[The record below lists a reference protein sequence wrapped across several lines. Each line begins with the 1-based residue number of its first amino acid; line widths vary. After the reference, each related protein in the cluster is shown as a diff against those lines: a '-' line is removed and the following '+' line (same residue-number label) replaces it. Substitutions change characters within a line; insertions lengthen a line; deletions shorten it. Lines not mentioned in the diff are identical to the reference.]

1 MGQNLGLHRV
11 AKEESVGRE
20 GERPPVMLVEDNL
33 DDERLVVRAF
43 RKAGIDEFVVARTG
57 EEALNML
64 EAGPGRSYPSLVL
77 LDLKLPK
84 VNGLEVLRT
93 MRESEATNLVPVVV
107 FTSSDEEA
115 DILHSYELGANS
127 YIRKPVDYESFMEAV
142 QAVIAY
148 WLNLNRAAPSAMGVA
163 IG

>member
-1 MGQNLGLHRV
+1 VIVKDFMANVKDRGGDR
-11 AKEESVGRE
+11 A
-20 GERPPVMLVEDNL
+20 PVLLVEDNL

-64 EAGPGRSYPSLVL
+64 NDGSAQYPSLVL

-84 VNGLEVLRT
+84 VNGLEVLKA
-93 MRESEATNLVPVVV
+93 MRAKEETKLVPVVV
-107 FTSSDEEA
+107 FTSSDEEP
-115 DILHSYELGANS
+115 DISQSYDLGANS

-142 QAVIAY
+142 QAVIVY
-148 WLNLNRAAPSAMGVA
+148 WLNLNKAAPSATGVA
-163 IG
+163 AK

>member
-1 MGQNLGLHRV
+1 
-11 AKEESVGRE
+11 
-20 GERPPVMLVEDNL
+20 MLVEDNL

-57 EEALNML
+57 EEALNTL
-64 EAGPGRSYPSLVL
+64 KARAKNAYPSLVL

-84 VNGLEVLRT
+84 VNGLEVLRH
-93 MRESEATNLVPVVV
+93 MRENEETKLVPVVV
-107 FTSSDEEA
+107 FTSSDEEG
-115 DILHSYELGANS
+115 DILQSYELGANS

-148 WLNLNRAAPSAMGVA
+148 WLSLNKAAPSATGA
-163 IG
+163 TA

>member
-1 MGQNLGLHRV
+1 
-11 AKEESVGRE
+11 
-20 GERPPVMLVEDNL
+20 MLVEDNL

-57 EEALNML
+57 EEALNTL
-64 EAGPGRSYPSLVL
+64 QARGDNYPSLVL

-93 MRESEATNLVPVVV
+93 MREKEETKLVPVVV
-107 FTSSDEEA
+107 FTSSDEEG
-115 DILHSYELGANS
+115 DILQSYELGANS

-148 WLNLNRAAPSAMGVA
+148 WLTLNKAAPSVTNV
-163 IG
+163 

>member
-1 MGQNLGLHRV
+1 
-11 AKEESVGRE
+11 
-20 GERPPVMLVEDNL
+20 MLVEDNL

-57 EEALNML
+57 EEALNVL
-64 EAGPGRSYPSLVL
+64 EAQAKHAYPSLVL

-84 VNGLEVLRT
+84 VNGLEVLRS
-93 MRESEATNLVPVVV
+93 MRQNEETRLVPVVV
-107 FTSSDEEA
+107 FTSSDEEG
-115 DILHSYELGANS
+115 DILQCYELGANS

-148 WLNLNRAAPSAMGVA
+148 WLGLNRAAPSVSGMAPV
-163 IG
+163 

>member
-1 MGQNLGLHRV
+1 
-11 AKEESVGRE
+11 
-20 GERPPVMLVEDNL
+20 MLVEDNL

-57 EEALNML
+57 EEALNTL
-64 EAGPGRSYPSLVL
+64 QARADNYPSLVL

-84 VNGLEVLRT
+84 VNGLEVLRS
-93 MRESEATNLVPVVV
+93 MREKEETRLVPVVV
-107 FTSSDEEA
+107 FTSSDEEG
-115 DILHSYELGANS
+115 DILQSYELGANS

-148 WLNLNRAAPSAMGVA
+148 WLALNKAAPSVTNV
-163 IG
+163 

>member
-1 MGQNLGLHRV
+1 
-11 AKEESVGRE
+11 
-20 GERPPVMLVEDNL
+20 MLVEDNL

-57 EEALNML
+57 EEALNTL
-64 EAGPGRSYPSLVL
+64 KARAKSSYPSLVL

-84 VNGLEVLRT
+84 VNGLEVLRS
-93 MRESEATNLVPVVV
+93 MRESEETKLVPVVV
-107 FTSSDEEA
+107 FTSSDEEG
-115 DILHSYELGANS
+115 DILQSYELGANS

-148 WLNLNRAAPSAMGVA
+148 WLSLNKAAPSATGA
-163 IG
+163 IS

>member
-1 MGQNLGLHRV
+1 
-11 AKEESVGRE
+11 
-20 GERPPVMLVEDNL
+20 MLVEDNL

-64 EAGPGRSYPSLVL
+64 EEASKTSYPSLVL

-84 VNGLEVLRT
+84 VNGLEVLRH
-93 MRESEATNLVPVVV
+93 MREHEPTKLVPVVV
-107 FTSSDEEA
+107 FTSSDEEG
-115 DILHSYELGANS
+115 DIMRSYELGANS

-142 QAVIAY
+142 QAVISY
-148 WLNLNRAAPSAMGVA
+148 WLGLNRAVTSESGV
-163 IG
+163 GVG